1 MTRDEYLR
9 QQLDRSYRS
18 YLEKWDRWAGKG
30 YAMKHGKPL
39 TKDEFNQEYRQAIDA
54 GERNIARDLAASQR
68 EVTYS
73 QSQKIYI
80 EYREAEKQLQKE
92 IAPLSAKKEKEGL
105 TKQEKRII
113 KQLKKELEE
122 VKEKT
127 EKYSTRT
134 AALEAGGR
142 KETFADYA
150 ALVGY
155 KEAEEFFYPEH
166 ASRRSRHAESR
177 LKGMQFF

>member
-18 YLEKWDRWAGKG
+18 YLEQWDRWASKG
-30 YAMKHGKPL
+30 YAMKHGKPY
-39 TKDEFNQEYRQAIDA
+39 TKDEFTQEYRQAIDA
-54 GERNIARDLAASQR
+54 GERNIARNVAASQR
-68 EVTYS
+68 EVTYA

-80 EYREAEKQLQKE
+80 EYREAEKQLKKE
-92 IAPLSAKKEKEGL
+92 IAPLSAKKAADL
-105 TKQEKRII
+105 TKKERETK
-113 KQLKKELEE
+113 KQLKKKLE
-122 VKEKT
+122 KIKKKT
-127 EKYSTRT
+127 KIYSTRT

-142 KETFADYA
+142 KETYADYA
-150 ALVGY
+150 ALVGH

-166 ASRRSRHAESR
+166 AARRSRHAESR